1 MKDGWRYEITP
12 RAGRDLERADRA
24 TRGRIFDALDRFVED
39 PTRVRQRKLAGR
51 SDEWRIRVGDWRI
64 RYKRDTTQKLIVVL
78 RILPRGEA
86 YRD

>member
-1 MKDGWRYEITP
+1 MNDGWRYEITP
-12 RAGRDLERADRA
+12 RAARELERADR
-24 TRGRIFDALDRFVED
+24 TIRERIFEALDRFVED

-51 SDEWRIRVGDWRI
+51 PDEWRLRVGDWRI
-64 RYKRDTTQKLIVVL
+64 RYKRDTARRLIIVL